1 MTPEQFHQ
9 LAQALPESLLLITGN
24 GKILIANQSA
34 GAMLNLSCKELRG
47 KMLFDFVTEPRE
59 KVINYL
65 QACSRSRQMV
75 VGSLTLQSPDGET
88 IMCRSKGAVI
98 QPSSAQ
104 SPALNILR
112 LENRGSANCDFI
124 LLNHKIEVEQRKQAQ
139 AELSRANEALQHTLC
154 ELQKTQIQLVQAE
167 KMSSLGQ
174 LVAGVAHEINNPV
187 SFIHGNVVH
196 ARKYIEE
203 LLELIHIYQQQ
214 YPHPTIEIKEK
225 IDTID
230 LDFIKEDVDKV
241 LHSMTVGTERI
252 SSIVKSLRNFSRL
265 DEAEAKEVDVHE
277 GIESTLLILD
287 RRLRTQSNNQ
297 RIEVIKEYGQLPL
310 VNCYP
315 GQLNQVFMNLLSNAI
330 DALEESGIDKP
341 QISIRTAV
349 LNRDWISIRIADN
362 GSGITQKVCEQI
374 FNPFFTT
381 KPIGKGT
388 GLGLS
393 ISYQIVTRSHGG
405 RLDCCSEVGRG
416 AAFIIEIPV
425 NAKAK
430 SVGS

>member
-9 LAQALPESLLLITGN
+9 LAQAMPESLLLITGN
-24 GKILIANQSA
+24 GEILIANQSA
-34 GAMLNLSCKELRG
+34 AVMLNLGCKELRG
-47 KMLFDFVTEPRE
+47 RMLFDFVTEPRE
-59 KVINYL
+59 KVLNYL

-75 VGSLTLQSPDGET
+75 VGSLTLKGLDSQT

-104 SPALNILR
+104 SPALNVLR
-112 LENRGSANCDFI
+112 LENRASANCDFI

-139 AELSRANEALQHTLC
+139 AELSRANEALQQTLC
-154 ELQKTQIQLVQAE
+154 ELQKTQTQLVQAE

-196 ARKYIEE
+196 ASKYVQD
-203 LLELIHIYQQQ
+203 LLELLHIYQQQ
-214 YPHPTIEIKEK
+214 YPHPTREIKDK

-241 LHSMTVGTERI
+241 FHSMTVGTERI

-277 GIESTLLILD
+277 GIDSTLLILD
-287 RRLRTQSNNQ
+287 CKLRIQSNNQ

-310 VNCYP
+310 VNCYA
-315 GQLNQVFMNLLSNAI
+315 GQLNQVFMNVLSNAI
-330 DALEESGIDKP
+330 DALEESGVDKP
-341 QISIRTAV
+341 QIWIRTAV
-349 LNRDWISIRIADN
+349 LNGDWISIQIADN
-362 GSGITQKVCEQI
+362 GSGITQKICQQI
-374 FNPFFTT
+374 FNPFLQQNQLVKAPDWGYLLVT
-381 KPIGKGT
+381 K
-388 GLGLS
+388 L
-393 ISYQIVTRSHGG
+393 
-405 RLDCCSEVGRG
+405 
-416 AAFIIEIPV
+416 
-425 NAKAK
+425 
-430 SVGS
+430 